1 MAYQKK
7 GCSGWY
13 CAYREARTTKKRE
26 AGPFATKGEAEAWG
40 LEYRAKKLRKDK
52 ASLPVVKGDRTFRDC
67 TLDYFRE
74 RKRRSKRE
82 HIKDELATF
91 NAYILPT
98 VGDVALKRFSAA
110 HLEKVERACKERGQ
124 AQNTIKR
131 RMNTVKAILNY
142 AVGKGWMPSVP
153 RYRVAMGK
161 DKVVLPPTRTE
172 VDALVTAAKGY
183 PHLQRFILL
192 TYYTGARPGVAEVF
206 ALTWDDVDW
215 HDEHIRVRSA
225 NKRGL
230 PWRDVPINAD
240 FMPSLRMWHEQDG
253 GKGPIIHYKGKAIK
267 RRLLGAWW
275 TTLERAG
282 VRSELTPYSLRHAFV
297 TNLIRAGVDM
307 ATVAYLAGH
316 ASPVIT
322 MQTYRH
328 VQVQDTRA
336 AVAKLQALRTIEAA
350 QLRTI
355 PEIED
360 KRLQ

>member
-13 CAYREARTTKKRE
+13 CAYREARTAKKRE
-26 AGPFATKGEAEAWG
+26 AGPFSTRGEAEAWS

-52 ASLPVVKGDRTFRDC
+52 TAFPVVKGDRTFRDC

-74 RKRRSKRE
+74 RKLRSKRK

-91 NAYILPT
+91 NAYVLPAA
-98 VGDVALKRFSAA
+98 GDVPIKRFNST
-110 HLEKVERACKERGQ
+110 HLGKIERACKARGQ
-124 AQNTIKR
+124 AQNSIKR
-131 RMNTVKAILNY
+131 RMNTIKAILNY
-142 AVGKGWMPSVP
+142 AVDKGWLDAVP
-153 RYRVAMGK
+153 RYRVIAGK
-161 DKVVLPPTRTE
+161 DKIVLPPTRTE
-172 VDALVTAAKGY
+172 VDALLMAAKDL

-206 ALTWDDVDW
+206 SLTWDSVDW
-215 HDEHIRVRSA
+215 HDEYIRITSA
-225 NKRGL
+225 DKKGL
-230 PWRDVPINAD
+230 PWRDIPISDA
-240 FMPSLRMWHEQDG
+240 FMPSLHAWYEQDK

-267 RRLLGAWW
+267 RRLLGSWW
-275 TTLERAG
+275 STLERAG
-282 VRSELTPYSLRHAFV
+282 VRDELTPYSLRHAFV

-322 MQTYRH
+322 MRTYRH
-328 VQVQDTRA
+328 VQAQDTRA
-336 AVAKLQALRTIEAA
+336 AVAKLQGLRTTDIA
-350 QLRTI
+350 QLRTS

-360 KRLQ
+360 KLLQ